1 MHLLSGVWRE
11 RCGCY
16 PRALKIVGKH
26 VCCER
31 EPLYLRDE
39 IDDEEELEAYRA
51 MSERSLKKR
60 VTFLRNGNKI
70 IFYKWRKKQ

>member
-1 MHLLSGVWRE
+1 MLRE
-11 RCGCY
+11 RTVV
-16 PRALKIVGKH
+16 P
-26 VCCER
+26 E
-31 EPLYLRDE
+31 DE

-51 MSERSLKKR
+51 MSEEELEEE